1 MALASPQV
9 RAICVEA
16 NEFPYLSNQFRV
28 RGVPHTVI
36 NRKAAFV
43 GALPEPDFVAAVLEG
58 AGVEMTPHPP
68 PPPPRAGGAP
78 APLPH
83 RGREIPGPSPQGGR
97 EMPGPST
104 QGGREIP
111 RGPSTE
117 MTN

>member
-36 NRKAAFV
+36 NRRASFV

-58 AGVEMTPHPP
+58 AGIPVEDTPHPD
-68 PPPPRAGGAP
+68 PRR
-78 APLPH
+78 L
-83 RGREIPGPSPQGGR
+83 
-97 EMPGPST
+97 
-104 QGGREIP
+104 GGREISA

-117 MTN
+117 IAAG

>member
-1 MALASPQV
+1 MALASPHV

-58 AGVEMTPHPP
+58 AGVAVEEPHE
-68 PPPPRAGGAP
+68 AP
-78 APLPH
+78 
-83 RGREIPGPSPQGGR
+83 S
-97 EMPGPST
+97 
-104 QGGREIP
+104 
-111 RGPSTE
+111 GPSTE
-117 MTN
+117 MTG

>member
-58 AGVEMTPHPP
+58 AGVEITPHPDP
-68 PPPPRAGGAP
+68 PP
-78 APLPH
+78 
-83 RGREIPGPSPQGGR
+83 
-97 EMPGPST
+97 

-111 RGPSTE
+111 RGPSTDMNAAE
-117 MTN
+117 AGLG

>member
-58 AGVEMTPHPP
+58 AGVVDGNTPHPDP
-68 PPPPRAGGAP
+68 PPQG
-78 APLPH
+78 
-83 RGREIPGPSPQGGR
+83 GREMTGPSPQGGR
-97 EMPGPST
+97 EIPGSPP
-104 QGGREIP
+104 QGGR
-111 RGPSTE
+111 
-117 MTN
+117 

>member
-1 MALASPQV
+1 MALASPQI

-43 GALPEPDFVAAVLEG
+43 GALPERDFVTAVLES
-58 AGVEMTPHPP
+58 AGVALDGETPDPNPP
-68 PPPPRAGGAP
+68 P
-78 APLPH
+78 
-83 RGREIPGPSPQGGR
+83 
-97 EMPGPST
+97 

-117 MTN
+117 IST